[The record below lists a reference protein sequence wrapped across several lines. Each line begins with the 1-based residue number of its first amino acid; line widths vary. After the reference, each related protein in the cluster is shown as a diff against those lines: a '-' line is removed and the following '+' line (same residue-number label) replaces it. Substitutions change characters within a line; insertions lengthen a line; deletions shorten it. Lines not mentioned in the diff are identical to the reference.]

1 MLTIID
7 TGIANVG
14 SIKYKLFNHGIESQI
29 ATSGSEIKEATKII
43 LPGVGHFKE
52 GMKRLKQNN
61 IIDILVDKVKN
72 EKVPIFAI
80 CLGMQL
86 LTMKSE
92 EGNCKGLGLI
102 DAETVKFN
110 FSNNSLKIPHVG
122 WNKLHFKNES
132 DIFKNI
138 NPESPYY
145 FTHSYY
151 VKCNNKK
158 DILSSTT
165 YGHEFVSVVN
175 RENIYGTQFHPEKSH
190 RKGFQILINFVKNF

>member
-14 SIKYKLFNHGIESQI
+14 SIKYKLFNHGIDSQI
-29 ATSGSEIKEATKII
+29 ATTGLEIKEATKII

-52 GMKRLKQNN
+52 GMKRLERNGMA
-61 IIDILVDKVKN
+61 DILVDKVKN

-86 LTMKSE
+86 LTTKSE

-110 FSNNSLKIPHVG
+110 FSDKSLKIPHVG
-122 WNKLHFKNES
+122 WNKLSFKTNNAL
-132 DIFKNI
+132 FKNI
-138 NPESPYY
+138 EPINSYY

-151 VKCNNKK
+151 VKCNNEK
-158 DILSSTT
+158 DILTSTN
-165 YGHEFVSVVN
+165 YGHDFVSAVN

-190 RKGFQILINFVKNF
+190 RKGFQILINFVKEI